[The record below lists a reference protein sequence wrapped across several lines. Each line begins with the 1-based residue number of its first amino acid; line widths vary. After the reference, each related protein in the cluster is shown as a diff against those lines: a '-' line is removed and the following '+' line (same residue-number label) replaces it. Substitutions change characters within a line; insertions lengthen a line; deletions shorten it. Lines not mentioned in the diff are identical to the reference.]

1 MSHHVRQPTRVLPVT
16 QTSHEK
22 ETVDA
27 GPSQSH
33 LSIWGLRDGYPAPDK
48 IHGAHYEM
56 SLLHNDSTLGNGIS
70 NLKLLKKWILSEKHN
85 TEILK
90 ICLKYFI
97 LNKN

>member
-33 LSIWGLRDGYPAPDK
+33 LAIWGLQAGYPAPDK
-48 IHGAHYEM
+48 THGGHCET
-56 SLLHNDSTLGNGIS
+56 SSLHNHSTSGNGIS
-70 NLKLLKKWILSEKHN
+70 NLKLLKKWILSEKRN
-85 TEILK
+85 TEILAAN
-90 ICLKYFI
+90 IYI
-97 LNKN
+97 LNKI